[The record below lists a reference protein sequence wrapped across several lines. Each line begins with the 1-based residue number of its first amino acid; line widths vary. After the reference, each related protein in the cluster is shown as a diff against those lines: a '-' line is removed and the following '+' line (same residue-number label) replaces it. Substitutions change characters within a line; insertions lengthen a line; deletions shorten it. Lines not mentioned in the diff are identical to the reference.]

1 MTIPAIS
8 AVTSTVAPSSYLA
21 TTPTQSTSATDGAF
35 ASTLASA
42 VDNVQG
48 LQSNAD
54 SLAIKAV
61 TGDLADV
68 HQYTIAATEA
78 SVTLELAAAVR
89 NKAVDAF
96 SEIMRMQA

>member
-8 AVTSTVAPSSYLA
+8 GVGGAVAPTGYMGA
-21 TTPTQSTSATDGAF
+21 ASATGVPGSDGAF

-48 LQSNAD
+48 LQST
-54 SLAIKAV
+54 SSELAVKAV
-61 TGDLADV
+61 SGDLADV

-78 SVTLELAAAVR
+78 AVTLELVSAVR
-89 NKAVDAF
+89 NKAVEAF
-96 SEIMRMQA
+96 TEIMRMQA